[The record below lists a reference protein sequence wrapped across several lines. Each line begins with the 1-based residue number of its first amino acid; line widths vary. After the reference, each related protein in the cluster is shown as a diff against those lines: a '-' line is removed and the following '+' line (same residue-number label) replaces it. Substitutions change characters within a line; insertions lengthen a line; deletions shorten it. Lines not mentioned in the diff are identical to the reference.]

1 MELAFCIYYLKL
13 LIANMILTAVRL
25 GYTFVDRIYIK
36 KGTSQIVLCGRM
48 RWMLH
53 GNPKCEIHIIAM
65 TWLTTTLTHEQIKLE
80 YYRKAICTNDGA
92 VDKVRSRSLTW
103 TRYIHASHIDQ
114 HGGAFWFPGTSIIN
128 HLVNNHFHCYLQT
141 LFVLYFPF
149 DDI

>member
-1 MELAFCIYYLKL
+1 
-13 LIANMILTAVRL
+13 
-25 GYTFVDRIYIK
+25 
-36 KGTSQIVLCGRM
+36 M

-114 HGGAFWFPGTSIIN
+114 HCGAFWFPGTSIIN
-128 HLVNNHFHCYLQT
+128 HLVNNHFHCNMQT

-149 DDI
+149 DDIKELILFLHQMSFESDNSAYCWIYRSISIINSN